1 MRCII
6 RLLPR
11 HHHNGDA
18 HASMT
23 GPPGR
28 ENRRGK
34 RSEKTPAGRPSFRQP
49 RSGIATHLRNR
60 SHGRKGP
67 HRHSRWFLYAPVR
80 LSYQPRPSRRMYG
93 LTSAFLLPAARKRAS
108 GVWDAQ
114 LFAEFILG
122 QLMPDVL
129 CYLCLIL
136 AHCVDIVTTA
146 PELPIT
152 IFELQLTKLLI
163 YHQAALSFQ
172 ISDKRRYTHF
182 GRYL

>member
-1 MRCII
+1 MR
-6 RLLPR
+6 
-11 HHHNGDA
+11 HGV
-18 HASMT
+18 
-23 GPPGR
+23 
-28 ENRRGK
+28 
-34 RSEKTPAGRPSFRQP
+34 QP
-49 RSGIATHLRNR
+49 LIKDKWDPTGIAGA
-60 SHGRKGP
+60 S
-67 HRHSRWFLYAPVR
+67 SYAPVR

-129 CYLCLIL
+129 SYLCLIL
-136 AHCVDIVTTA
+136 THRVDIVTTA

-163 YHQAALSFQ
+163 YHQAALSFHL
-172 ISDKRRYTHF
+172 SHKRRYT
-182 GRYL
+182 YLSYAPTSLCLPW

>member
-1 MRCII
+1 MPKI
-6 RLLPR
+6 LLPGFTELKFPLSKKR
-11 HHHNGDA
+11 LFYSRSNKW
-18 HASMT
+18 
-23 GPPGR
+23 GP
-28 ENRRGK
+28 
-34 RSEKTPAGRPSFRQP
+34 T
-49 RSGIATHLRNR
+49 GIAGG
-60 SHGRKGP
+60 S
-67 HRHSRWFLYAPVR
+67 SYAPVR

-129 CYLCLIL
+129 SYLCLIL
-136 AHCVDIVTTA
+136 THRVDIVTTA

-172 ISDKRRYTHF
+172 ISDKRRYTHL